1 MSETDLT
8 PGGWPLFT
16 LTSLG
21 GQFWPQFDLPWLLRC
36 LDGLN
41 KILKIWKTAK

>member
-8 PGGWPLFT
+8 PGGWSLFT

-41 KILKIWKTAK
+41 KI